1 MRRRILIGGA
11 ATALLLLMCALVL
24 RATMRRLGRTVSP
37 KDRADILAI
46 EFACEAYALDHEGE
60 YPRELTELLARAPGR
75 RPYLAGPM
83 LPLDPW
89 GRPYGYEAPRG
100 EHQSPRI
107 WTLGRDGRPGGEGED
122 ADLDNRAMAA
132 QMEAWTDPPASEA
145 QE

>member
-24 RATMRRLGRTVSP
+24 RATMRRLGTTVSP
-37 KDRADILAI
+37 KDRADILTI

-60 YPRELTELLARAPGR
+60 NPRELTELLARAPGR

-83 LPLDPW
+83 LPLDAW
-89 GRPYGYEAPRG
+89 GRPYGYEAPHG
-100 EHQSPRI
+100 EHRSSRI

-122 ADLDNRAMAA
+122 RDVDNWMLRAGF
-132 QMEAWTDPPASEA
+132 ESP
-145 QE
+145 